1 MLRQIYE
8 QLNKGVLLK
17 KLKGT
22 QRSEP
27 EIQGVQ
33 IQGVGFLWKN

>member
-22 QRSEP
+22 QCSEL
-27 EIQGVQ
+27 EIQGAH
-33 IQGVGFLWKN
+33 IEGAGFL

>member
-22 QRSEP
+22 HCSEP
-27 EIQGVQ
+27 EIQGAQ
-33 IQGVGFLWKN
+33 IQGAGFL

>member
-22 QRSEP
+22 QCSEP

-33 IQGVGFLWKN
+33 IQGAGFL

>member
-17 KLKGT
+17 KPKGT
-22 QRSEP
+22 QCSEP
-27 EIQGVQ
+27 EIQGAQ
-33 IQGVGFLWKN
+33 IQGAEFLRKN